1 MCHKKPVS
9 NFQAIIHD
17 QFNDFI
23 LHESKKKLHCPHI
36 LYNHFST
43 ASVVPVYTGRDRRVT
58 IGCFQ
63 FDLQY
68 VVLLIRYS
76 LPVDWLRCFL
86 KMLVFNLMSS
96 GEGNIRCSEA

>member
-1 MCHKKPVS
+1 MRKLTTKRKDKCVTKNQLPTFKQLSMTSLMISSYMNP
-9 NFQAIIHD
+9 
-17 QFNDFI
+17 
-23 LHESKKKLHCPHI
+23 KKKLHCPHI

-58 IGCFQ
+58 IGCFP

-76 LPVDWLRCFL
+76 LPVDWL
-86 KMLVFNLMSS
+86 
-96 GEGNIRCSEA
+96 